1 MDIKERYDV
10 IVIGSGLGGLT
21 CGALLAKNGFNTL
34 ILEQHTA
41 PGGYCTSFK
50 RKGFTFDAAV
60 HFLEGLGDGGL
71 FYRMLSAL
79 EIEKEL
85 EYYRMDPLYKVV
97 YPDESIAIPAD
108 LNEYIALLSSK
119 FPAEKQGITKLFDTV
134 EKLMMELMRL
144 PMSLKIWDL
153 ALFP

>member
-10 IVIGSGLGGLT
+10 IVIGAGLGGLT
-21 CGALLAKNGFNTL
+21 CGALLAKNGFKTL
-34 ILEQHTA
+34 VLEQHTA

-60 HFLEGLGDGGL
+60 HFLEGAGYGGFL
-71 FYRMLSAL
+71 YRILSGL
-79 EIEKEL
+79 EIENEL
-85 EYYRMDPLYKVV
+85 EYHTMDPVYKVV

-119 FPAEKQGITKLFDTV
+119 FPAEKQGIT
-134 EKLMMELMRL
+134 
-144 PMSLKIWDL
+144 
-153 ALFP
+153 